1 MTEGKQDSRR
11 ISWTIDVVT
20 RLAVEK
26 TFVEGGYVAR
36 SHVERACR
44 EAGVEKQRTK
54 FLELLTRQGVL
65 VQSDSGDYYIDP
77 LRARQLVRAMKRDS
91 QLSELSARERKE
103 AITRL
108 CKEAY
113 ERRTMRSLASSS
125 RLPPLTCD
133 LAIAFNVLRGMAK
146 LHDGQYR
153 VCVPAQLHEIDDAWL
168 DEAFVPVTRRI
179 DCVAGMELLLNN
191 EELFRRIGVHQ
202 THGRSRVV
210 YAFTVNPHAVAVH
223 LPDTAP
229 VPRPVRARTSRVP
242 PPPVEMRTAV

>member
-54 FLELLTRQGVL
+54 FLELLTRHGVL
-65 VQSDSGDYYIDP
+65 VRSNSGDYYVDP

-91 QLSELSARERKE
+91 QLLELSARERKE
-103 AITRL
+103 AIIRL
-108 CKEAY
+108 CKEAS
-113 ERRTMRSLASSS
+113 ERRTLRSLASSS
-125 RLPPLTCD
+125 RLPLLTRD
-133 LAIAFNVLRGMAK
+133 LAIAFNVLRGMAR
-146 LHDGQYR
+146 LYEGQYR

-168 DEAFVPVTRRI
+168 DEAFVPVTRRV
-179 DCVAGMELLLNN
+179 DCLAGMEELLENKS
-191 EELFRRIGVHQ
+191 LFRRIGSHQ
-202 THGRSRVV
+202 ARDLDHVV
-210 YAFTVNPHAVAVH
+210 YAFTINPYAVAVH

-229 VPRPVRARTSRVP
+229 VARPVRSRTSRVP
-242 PPPVEMRTAV
+242 PPPMEMRAAV